1 MTLQEIEKEDK
12 WQMSTE
18 KFLSFLSK
26 DLVLWST
33 SVLPGIWEAEAR
45 GSCFRP
51 AWEKSVVMVVHASD
65 ASYMGDIGRRLFV

>member
-45 GSCFRP
+45 RIMFQ
-51 AWEKSVVMVVHASD
+51 ASLGKKCGHGG
-65 ASYMGDIGRRLFV
+65 ACQ